1 MRVEARAQNKAAS
14 AVGGKL
20 RPFGGRCAVGDGKC
34 LDRSERVQ
42 LPMPIN
48 RRIFHLSPVHFLA
61 NGVGV

>member
-14 AVGGKL
+14 AVGPL
-20 RPFGGRCAVGDGKC
+20 GGRCAVGDGKC
-34 LDRSERVQ
+34 LDRSERVE

-48 RRIFHLSPVHFLA
+48 RRIFHLSPAHFLA